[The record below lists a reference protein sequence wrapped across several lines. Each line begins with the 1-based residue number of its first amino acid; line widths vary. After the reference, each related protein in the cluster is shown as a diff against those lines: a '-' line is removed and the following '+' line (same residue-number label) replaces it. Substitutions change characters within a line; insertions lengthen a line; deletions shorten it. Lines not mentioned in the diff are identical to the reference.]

1 MGSNADVVKEGWD
14 AFARGDLDA
23 ATATTSD
30 SAEIVVP
37 ESLPWGGTYTGPD
50 GFKEMIGKF
59 TSNFDEV
66 SPAPQEFIEADDGHV
81 VVTVKGAGTTKS
93 GNELTGDS
101 LWLYKV
107 DHGKIE
113 HAEFYG
119 DTATAVK
126 ALA

>member
-1 MGSNADVVKEGWD
+1 MGSNADTVKDGWD
-14 AFARGDLDA
+14 AFAKGDMDA
-23 ATATTSD
+23 ATATTSE

-37 ESLPWGGTYTGPD
+37 ESLPWGGTYRGPE
-50 GFKEMIGKF
+50 GFKEMIGKLV
-59 TSNFDEV
+59 SNFDEV
-66 SPAPQEFIEADDGHV
+66 KPEPQEFLEADGGHV

-101 LWLYKV
+101 IWLYKV
-107 DHGKIE
+107 DDGKIE